1 MHTFV
6 INKRPEK
13 LYNEYGNMLNN
24 GQPSEKSH
32 DQDKLC
38 HSALSFDWVGVD
50 LKPYL
55 FLLPTN
61 IASWFWTSIDKKYGR
76 GII

>member
-1 MHTFV
+1 MLWTNDIIFSSNHKFCRQTINIFDRNHCGHTFV

-32 DQDKLC
+32 DQDKQL
-38 HSALSFDWVGVD
+38 HSALSFD
-50 LKPYL
+50 
-55 FLLPTN
+55 
-61 IASWFWTSIDKKYGR
+61 
-76 GII
+76 

>member
-1 MHTFV
+1 MTLSSRPTTSFVGKPSIYLIESRNHCMHTFV

-38 HSALSFDWVGVD
+38 HSALSFD
-50 LKPYL
+50 
-55 FLLPTN
+55 
-61 IASWFWTSIDKKYGR
+61 
-76 GII
+76 